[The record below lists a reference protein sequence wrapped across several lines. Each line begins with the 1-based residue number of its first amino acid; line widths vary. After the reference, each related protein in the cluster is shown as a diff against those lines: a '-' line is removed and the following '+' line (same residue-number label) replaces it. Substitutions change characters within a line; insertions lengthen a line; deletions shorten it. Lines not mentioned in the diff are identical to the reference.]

1 MKMRILLPVLGGILV
16 WTAFIRA
23 QEPAENNAAPTVVFG
38 AAATPDGRQN
48 TFVVEQP
55 KDAPNPLGD
64 PIAVDNT
71 PPQVFDI
78 QEGTE
83 KAGQAAQQPADANP
97 QPETGVMANPALNQG
112 DLPAEAQELGKDFQN
127 TLMEA
132 DGRIYDVQS
141 YPEQDIN
148 LMDNTADPQ
157 TIYSPNVND

>member
-1 MKMRILLPVLGGILV
+1 MKIGILLPVLGGILV

-38 AAATPDGRQN
+38 AAATPDGGQN

-83 KAGQAAQQPADANP
+83 KTTTSADPAGANQPS
-97 QPETGVMANPALNQG
+97 ETGQVANPALNQG

-132 DGRIYDVQS
+132 DGRIYDIQS
-141 YPEQDIN
+141 YPEQDIGVMGN
-148 LMDNTADPQ
+148 SADPQ